1 MIIVHAAESICT
13 ALKTYTIGKD
23 EGVVLKTMESMEQF
37 ESDPYFKEL
46 YGNETQEQK
55 EEVFVDLDKNNCVM
69 ERPKMLY
76 NEKTDK
82 YVIWFHAD
90 GRYPG
95 VTPIWKS

>member
-1 MIIVHAAESICT
+1 
-13 ALKTYTIGKD
+13 
-23 EGVVLKTMESMEQF
+23 MEQF

-76 NEKTDK
+76 NEKR
-82 YVIWFHAD
+82 INM
-90 GRYPG
+90 
-95 VTPIWKS
+95 